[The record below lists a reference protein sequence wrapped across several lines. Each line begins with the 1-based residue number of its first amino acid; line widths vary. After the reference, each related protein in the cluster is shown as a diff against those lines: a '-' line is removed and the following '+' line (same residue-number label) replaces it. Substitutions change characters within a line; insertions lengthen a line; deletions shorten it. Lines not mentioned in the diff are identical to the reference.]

1 MMGVM
6 KPELIANE
14 IPDKTDLLYKPAN
27 EMNIKI
33 IEKGN
38 KQPT

>member
-27 EMNIKI
+27 EKNIKT
-33 IEKGN
+33 IEEGN